1 MGKKVYTKDEQEKI
15 QSAIVFLV
23 ESFSKS
29 GHNPK
34 PVILHSIRVAMALYT
49 MGESCNIVTAA
60 LLHDMLEDTD
70 VTFEQIEKEYGS
82 EVAKLVE
89 ANSFKSEIEDFE
101 KKYIETFER
110 NIACGRDAAIIK
122 AVDLVDNADYYTL
135 GQPDTWLKLYGK
147 YTKFMEMSERLLSQD
162 EIWRLLIEKREVLNI
177 QMKIKQK

>member
-60 LLHDMLEDTD
+60 LLHDM
-70 VTFEQIEKEYGS
+70 Q
-82 EVAKLVE
+82 
-89 ANSFKSEIEDFE
+89 
-101 KKYIETFER
+101 
-110 NIACGRDAAIIK
+110 
-122 AVDLVDNADYYTL
+122 
-135 GQPDTWLKLYGK
+135 
-147 YTKFMEMSERLLSQD
+147 
-162 EIWRLLIEKREVLNI
+162 
-177 QMKIKQK
+177 KILM

>member
-1 MGKKVYTKDEQEKI
+1 MGKKVYTKEEQEKI

-23 ESFSKS
+23 ESFRKS

-34 PVILHSIRVAMALYT
+34 PVILHSIRVAMTLYA
-49 MGESCNIVTAA
+49 MGESSNIVIAA

-82 EVAKLVE
+82 EV

-147 YTKFMEMSERLLSQD
+147 YTKFMEMSESLLSQD